1 VPDGSSV
8 PAVLEI
14 WLTQV
19 AVTIAKYF
27 GAAMHG
33 TGPDIAIIL
42 VNSLAGAECQGEIMS
57 IKAHSRRDFLA
68 GTASAAALTV
78 FGTGELSGMSAFATP
93 SEPLAGAT
101 NLIPYGAAVRSD
113 ALAAD
118 PSYRDAVIANCQ
130 MVVPESELKW
140 LELRPT
146 PDEYRFEKADA
157 IIDFARQNGIEVR
170 GHTLAWY
177 GALPPWTESIATR
190 AEAER
195 ELTDHIETVVSRY
208 KGAIP
213 SWDVINEPLVDWP
226 ESAASLRPSIWAR
239 KLGPDYLRI
248 ALETAGAIDPE
259 AKLILNEYDVEFA
272 GPRFAA
278 RRKALIKL
286 LRSLRDRNVPL
297 HAVGLQAHLLA
308 GRTIDRDGLQTLLAE
323 IEALNLDVWV
333 TELDVIDRELPGE
346 ISERDKLTADFA
358 NQFLGA
364 VCEVVRPKAI
374 LTWGLSDRYT
384 WVPTYF
390 KRRDGMPN
398 RPLPLDAELKR
409 KPLFDVIEEFRRKA

>member
-1 VPDGSSV
+1 
-8 PAVLEI
+8 
-14 WLTQV
+14 
-19 AVTIAKYF
+19 
-27 GAAMHG
+27 M
-33 TGPDIAIIL
+33 AIE
-42 VNSLAGAECQGEIMS
+42 AQ
-57 IKAHSRRDFLA
+57 SRRGFLA

-78 FGTGELSGMSAFATP
+78 FGTGQLSGVSAFATP
-93 SEPLAGAT
+93 STPLAGAE

-113 ALAAD
+113 VLASD
-118 PSYRDAVIANCQ
+118 LPYRNAVIANCQ

-146 PDEYRFEKADA
+146 PNEYRFEKADA
-157 IIDFARQNGIEVR
+157 IIDFARQNAIEVR

-177 GALPPWTESIATR
+177 GALPPWTEAIATH

-208 KGAIP
+208 RGAIP

-226 ESAASLRPSIWAR
+226 ENASSLRPSIWAR
-239 KLGPDYLRI
+239 RIGPDYLRL
-248 ALETAGAIDPE
+248 ALEAAAAADPD
-259 AKLILNEYDVEFA
+259 ARLVLNEYDIEFT

-278 RRKALIKL
+278 RRKALIQL
-286 LRSLRDRNVPL
+286 LRSLRDRGVPL
-297 HAVGLQAHLLA
+297 HAVGLQAHLFA
-308 GRTIDRDGLQTLLAE
+308 DRTIDRDGLQALLAE
-323 IEALNLDVWV
+323 IKALKLEVWV
-333 TELDVIDRELPGE
+333 TELDVIDYELPGR
-346 ISERDKLTADFA
+346 IGERDTMVAGVA
-358 NQFLGA
+358 SRFLDA

-384 WVPTYF
+384 WVPIYF

-409 KPLFDVIEEFRRKA
+409 KPLFDVIDDFRRKA